1 MPTPLIKVERTAVR
15 AHKTEKSLVH
25 VASYVVDDNG
35 ETVLNPIPEH
45 QRKFAYDGKSLEIS
59 SLMFGTM
66 PDSLAQVQ
74 MSDQQDAAEYITTS
88 VVRRFGE
95 LAKQR
100 EELEKKTIN
109 NENV

>member
-1 MPTPLIKVERTAVR
+1 MPIPLIKAVR
-15 AHKTEKSLVH
+15 THIRAHNKEKSLVH
-25 VASYVVDDNG
+25 VASYVVDENG

-45 QRKFAYDGKSLEIS
+45 QRRYAYDGKALEIS
-59 SLMFGTM
+59 NLMYGTM

-95 LAKQR
+95 LDKQR
-100 EELEKKTIN
+100 QELEKKTIN